1 MKMVRLLILLASMLV
16 IVAACGSDNDEPDAA
31 GENTSQGP
39 GTDSGTFDA
48 DDYPPDAD
56 NGGNHE
62 LIIAAP
68 RDLAPGRQDPYF
80 THPTLDVWDALVVT
94 DEDWVPQPGLAT
106 SWEVSEDLLTWTFE
120 LRDDVVF
127 SDGSRFDAD
136 VVVANVERNIQ
147 ISPASSPFY
156 TFDTDHAYGDFDRV
170 EAVDEFTVAFHHNT
184 PEPSFPAMISNFYS
198 AMYAPASFDEDGH
211 FAEFPIA
218 SGPFMVV
225 SHEPDQEL
233 VLEANPEYH
242 GDGPASDRVIVRTIP
257 DPNTRVS
264 ALRAGEIHG
273 VLDLG
278 AIQPAAAREL
288 VEMDEFEESTSPI
301 PITHYIWINA
311 QKEPWSD
318 PRMRQAISMAMD
330 RQQII
335 DDIFFGYGIP
345 AGSMLSIVSTE
356 WHDSSIELEEDLD
369 AARELVAEVIGDET
383 VEARLLVPS
392 FQLNR
397 YPYQAHAEYAQARL
411 QSIGI
416 EAEIEVLDGA
426 VYNEATAA
434 GEYDLSLSIRGLANS
449 EPYLLMRDY
458 LAEDGGANQRLNIGF
473 QSDEVDQIFAD
484 LREEWDPEER
494 QRLYHRLQEIVA
506 EELPFIPLFYEVGIV
521 VHSADVHGYQIQPTY
536 WVSLSEAYIR

>member
-1 MKMVRLLILLASMLV
+1 MSSLRSYAAVLLLLVLTVALASC
-16 IVAACGSDNDEPDAA
+16 AESDNTDDPGEASASTSDVSDDVSDDA
-31 GENTSQGP
+31 S
-39 GTDSGTFDA
+39 A
-48 DDYPPDAD
+48 DDGEPS
-56 NGGNHE
+56 E

-68 RDLAPGRQDPYF
+68 RDLAPGQNDPYF
-80 THPTLDVWDALVVT
+80 THPTLDVWESLVVT

-106 SWEVSEDLLTWTFE
+106 SWDVSEDRLTWTFE

-127 SDGSRFDAD
+127 SDGTRFDAD
-136 VVVANVERNIQ
+136 VVLANVERNMQ

-156 TFDTDHAYGDFDRV
+156 TFDTDHAYGDLDHV
-170 EAVDEFTVAFHHNT
+170 EVVDEFTVAFHHNT

-198 AMYAPASFDEDGH
+198 AMYSPDSFDEDGH

-242 GDGPASDRVIVRTIP
+242 GDGPASDSVIVRTIP

-278 AIQPAAAREL
+278 AIQPASAQEL
-288 VEMDEFEESTSPI
+288 VESDEFDESVSPI

-311 QKEPWSD
+311 QKEPWDD
-318 PRMRQAISMAMD
+318 PRMRHAISMAMD
-330 RQQII
+330 RQQIV

-369 AARELVAEVIGDET
+369 AARELVAEVVGDET
-383 VEARLLVPS
+383 IEARLLVPS
-392 FQLNR
+392 FQLDR
-397 YPYQAHAEYAQARL
+397 YPYQAHAEYVQARL

-426 VYNEATAA
+426 TYNEATAA

-458 LAEDGGANQRLNIGF
+458 LAADGGANQRLNIGF

-484 LREEWDPEER
+484 LREEWDHEER

-506 EELPFIPLFYEVGIV
+506 EELPMIPLFYEEGIV
-521 VHSADVHGYQIQPTY
+521 VHSSNVTGYEIQPTY
-536 WVSLSEAYIR
+536 WVSLSEAYLR